1 MQENSFQSS
10 SLTEKQIE
18 AAIASS
24 RTNHYTYMIIAVF
37 LFLLANTGG
46 YIALTAIPIF
56 MYEPKY
62 LCYSKSTQAFT
73 VNCSQSEI
81 CDKTLNID
89 YIPNPDNINLKTF
102 ITSFDISCNK
112 PKKVFLETG

>member
-24 RTNHYTYMIIAVF
+24 RTNHYTYMIIAVL

-56 MYEPKY
+56 SCMSLNIYVIPNQLKH
-62 LCYSKSTQAFT
+62 
-73 VNCSQSEI
+73 SQSTVLSQKFVI
-81 CDKTLNID
+81 
-89 YIPNPDNINLKTF
+89 
-102 ITSFDISCNK
+102 K
-112 PKKVFLETG
+112 PLT